1 MERQKPH
8 CGNYVSPHLVAV
20 RFPIISFENFTI
32 YKRGVSFFG
41 FISSSPEQQ
50 DRKAQDTFDIIENYP
65 SVKLNNSIPHIKTPA
80 MEPAVTIGIVAS
92 AGLLGMVVLGFVVV
106 GCCLRRRY

>member
-8 CGNYVSPHLVAV
+8 CGNYVSPHLLAV

-32 YKRGVSFFG
+32 NKRRVSFR

-50 DRKAQDTFDIIENYP
+50 DRKAQDTFDIIESYP
-65 SVKLNNSIPHIKTPA
+65 SVKLNNSIPHIKPPA

-106 GCCLRRRY
+106 GYCLRRRY